1 MLRMR
6 FCARSL
12 FISLTIA
19 ALVAGAPVFAADDPA
34 ASETKP
40 GDAAGPQTQAPKD
53 KPDEQAPK
61 TPEQARAD
69 LYARLAVAKDA
80 DETAGIITLLL
91 HSYAE
96 SGSDTG
102 DFLLQRARKAI
113 SAEEYPDALKILDAT
128 IALLPDWAEGWN
140 ARATARY
147 LDDDYNGSM
156 ADIAQTLK
164 REPQHLGALMG
175 GWPPS
180 SRRAARKRTRS
191 RSTNGRW
198 RIAPHWRNAQEAAD
212 KLKAALAGE
221 ELREAADRSA
231 APRDLSLP
239 LLADPA
245 LAIGGHSAMT
255 AGLHAARAAIWPLGR
270 SLGPVLAGGGA
281 QKLFVGLK
289 IEKLRQLLS
298 ASGPALAEVPGSQAS
313 TLSP

>member
-1 MLRMR
+1 MR
-6 FCARSL
+6 FRARSL
-12 FISLTIA
+12 YVSLTVA
-19 ALVAGAPVFAADDPA
+19 ALVAGAPALAADAPA
-34 ASETKP
+34 SGEAKP
-40 GDAAGPQTQAPKD
+40 GVAPGAQAQAPND

-61 TPEQARAD
+61 TPEQTRAD

-91 HSYAE
+91 HAYAE

-102 DFLLQRARKAI
+102 DLLLQRARKAI

-175 GWPPS
+175 MAAILEARGKKEDALKVYE
-180 SRRAARKRTRS
+180 RALA
-191 RSTNGRW
+191 
-198 RIAPHWRNAQEAAD
+198 IAPHWRNAQEAAD

-221 ELREAADRSA
+221 EL
-231 APRDLSLP
+231 
-239 LLADPA
+239 
-245 LAIGGHSAMT
+245 
-255 AGLHAARAAIWPLGR
+255 
-270 SLGPVLAGGGA
+270 
-281 QKLFVGLK
+281 
-289 IEKLRQLLS
+289 
-298 ASGPALAEVPGSQAS
+298 
-313 TLSP
+313 

>member
-19 ALVAGAPVFAADDPA
+19 TLLAGAPAFAGDEPA
-34 ASETKP
+34 ASEAKP

-53 KPDEQAPK
+53 KPDDQAPK

-91 HSYAE
+91 HAYAE

-102 DFLLQRARKAI
+102 DLLLQRARKAI

-175 GWPPS
+175 MAAILEARGKKEDALKVYE
-180 SRRAARKRTRS
+180 RALA
-191 RSTNGRW
+191 
-198 RIAPHWRNAQEAAD
+198 IAPHWRNAQEAAD

-221 ELREAADRSA
+221 EL
-231 APRDLSLP
+231 
-239 LLADPA
+239 
-245 LAIGGHSAMT
+245 
-255 AGLHAARAAIWPLGR
+255 
-270 SLGPVLAGGGA
+270 
-281 QKLFVGLK
+281 
-289 IEKLRQLLS
+289 
-298 ASGPALAEVPGSQAS
+298 
-313 TLSP
+313 